1 MKRSALLPLTA
12 LLLALVS
19 CSPKAP
25 APSSSTAPVPTPSAP
40 PTPSPT
46 PTYTYVA
53 PVLSEQVFTQDYTAD
68 DGTTVLSVSYTL
80 PDFENKSESPALA
93 AISAWY
99 AAEGQ
104 ALLDNTT
111 ATTAQDALSDYE
123 LSGPLGLPFQPMKE
137 EMTYTSLYQNEQVI
151 SFAREFYASSEGTA
165 HPTVFRMGELFDLT
179 TGASLTF
186 TQCFTD
192 AIAASEQA
200 LEYILASDMAAG
212 LMQQG
217 VEKAQLQAAFQPEN
231 FYLTKDGFVFWFQSG
246 DLGANNSPVE
256 IPVPY
261 SALKEYL
268 VSWIG

>member
-1 MKRSALLPLTA
+1 MKRSALLPLAA
-12 LLLALVS
+12 LLLVLAS

-25 APSSSTAPVPTPSAP
+25 APSPSTAPVPTPSAS
-40 PTPSPT
+40 TPSPT

-80 PDFENKSESPALA
+80 PDFENKSDSPALA

-123 LSGPLGLPFQPMKE
+123 LSGSLGLPVHPMKE

-151 SFAREFYASSEGTA
+151 SFAREFYASSEGSA
-165 HPTVFRMGELFDLT
+165 HPTVFRMGE
-179 TGASLTF
+179 TF

-200 LEYILASDMAAG
+200 LEYILASDTAAG

-231 FYLTKDGFVFWFQSG
+231 FYLTRDGFVFWFQSG
-246 DLGANNSPVE
+246 DLGSNNSPVE
-256 IPVPY
+256 LPVPY

>member
-1 MKRSALLPLTA
+1 MKRSALLPLAA
-12 LLLALVS
+12 LLLVLAS

-25 APSSSTAPVPTPSAP
+25 APSPSTAPVPTPSAS
-40 PTPSPT
+40 TPSPT

-80 PDFENKSESPALA
+80 PDFENKSDSPALA

-123 LSGPLGLPFQPMKE
+123 LSGSLGLPVHPMKE

-151 SFAREFYASSEGTA
+151 SFAREFYASSEGSA

-200 LEYILASDMAAG
+200 LEYILASDTAG

-231 FYLTKDGFVFWFQSG
+231 FYLTRDGFVFWFQSG
-246 DLGANNSPVE
+246 DLGSNNSPVE
-256 IPVPY
+256 LPVPY